1 MGAKLPL
8 VAASLSTAVGF
19 TGRFAGEIRVA
30 FNWYRFE
37 REAWP
42 VERVEVRS
50 PDQLA
55 TIEAPWCVNSGGQPC
70 GLKDHG
76 AR

>member
-37 REAWP
+37 REAWH
-42 VERVEVRS
+42 VERLRCVR
-50 PDQLA
+50 P
-55 TIEAPWCVNSGGQPC
+55 IN
-70 GLKDHG
+70 
-76 AR
+76 